1 MITAFKIL
9 GVAMMASS
17 LLSPSTAQDPN
28 SRSISDE
35 SPESKET
42 SFNYPQY
49 IEPREQ
55 NTYPENVKSAETNKQ
70 SVDNQNDNDTKSSAQ
85 SNSVSTSQ
93 SKDIS
98 AGNAQSV
105 TGSAN
110 QTETSTQNN
119 TKAQDQVD
127 QAQTAETNNQTK
139 SQNNSQAVG
148 QQSQAQ
154 ATAQSQATA
163 NNQTI
168 DQNSTTAQTNAQN
181 TATAQSN
188 AQKPATNQTTAQSET
203 QNNPQGQAKTT
214 SQSEATTNN
223 QANAQNP
230 TSAQSNVQKSATAQT
245 TAQSESQNYTQAQTA
260 SQSEASTNNQTNGQ
274 NFAAGKPN
282 DQTNGQNP
290 ATGKPND
297 QTNGQNPATA
307 KPNDQNP
314 ATNQTN
320 AQSATLN
327 SNENKTQEA
336 EPDQNRKEVVLEIYQ
351 NQSEENNSSAGGNAS
366 ASAAESA
373 ASEQEASPE
382 ISNENKE
389 EMKQPQP
396 NIVIIMAD
404 DLGWNDVSF
413 HGSNQ
418 ILTPNIDAIMYTGV
432 SLQQYYTDAWGSAAR
447 TAFLTGKYPMR
458 LGMQGPSIMAH
469 EDRGLP
475 SEETTLP
482 QRLQQLGYSTHLV
495 GKWGLGKSRPA
506 YLPTNRGYDSFFG
519 FLDDSIDYYTFD
531 HIENY
536 NNSQLFGLDLYNDIT
551 PAPEPQGHLTDVLTD
566 HAVQLI
572 RSHDSARPL
581 FLQVSHAA
589 PHAGGGMVSLQP
601 PPGAV
606 AWNHH
611 VAHSARRLYAGMVTS
626 LDRSIGDIVAALA
639 DSKMLHNT
647 IIAFVSDNGAAPVGK
662 TQNYGTNLPLRG
674 LKGTPFD
681 GGVRSAAV
689 LWHPELEADSW
700 EGLFHVTDWVPTLV
714 AAAGGNVTAEI
725 DGVNQWDA
733 IRKGEVSARND
744 MLISIDDLNGWAA
757 IREGDYKLVIGT
769 VDPSLSDYYGESL
782 MGVRF
787 KSPSYE
793 GTLLDCETAKVIK
806 ESLAKDIDI
815 NVAIIRRNESTLSP
829 AGQINITDLCIPNN
843 EKGCLFNIIEDP
855 HEAHDLWA
863 QLPELVKRLTLRLR
877 SLWSDMRG
885 RHPARP
891 DARADPALHQH
902 AWAPWLEDSE
912 PAPLHT
918 PQPPEFPLRVT
929 KAELQYLV
937 DINLDAFKTKIY
949 ESINSMGNSF
959 VKSVGSLFSF
969 K

>member
-17 LLSPSTAQDPN
+17 LLSPSTAQDAN

-55 NTYPENVKSAETNKQ
+55 NTYPENFKSAETNKQ
-70 SVDNQNDNDTKSSAQ
+70 SVDNQNGNDTKSSAQ
-85 SNSVSTSQ
+85 SNFVSTSQ

-98 AGNAQSV
+98 GGNAQSV

-119 TKAQDQVD
+119 TKAQSQVD

-168 DQNSTTAQTNAQN
+168 DQNSTTAQ
-181 TATAQSN
+181 SN
-188 AQKPATNQTTAQSET
+188 AQKSAIAQTTAQSET
-203 QNNPQGQAKTT
+203 QNNPRDQAKTT

-223 QANAQNP
+223 QTNAQNP
-230 TSAQSNVQKSATAQT
+230 TSTQTNAQKSATTET
-245 TAQSESQNYTQAQTA
+245 TAQSESPNYTQAQTA
-260 SQSEASTNNQTNGQ
+260 SQSEASTNNQTNSQNSATGKPNDQSNGQ
-274 NFAAGKPN
+274 NLATTKPN
-282 DQTNGQNP
+282 DQTNGQIP
-290 ATGKPND
+290 ATG
-297 QTNGQNPATA
+297 

-320 AQSATLN
+320 AQSETFN

-336 EPDQNRKEVVLEIYQ
+336 ETEQKRKEVVLEIYQ

-389 EMKQPQP
+389 EVKQPQP

-572 RSHDSARPL
+572 RSHDIARPL

-611 VAHSARRLYAGMVTS
+611 VAHSTRRLYAGMVTS

-639 DSKMLHNT
+639 DSKMLQNT

-681 GGVRSAAV
+681 GAVRSAAV

-877 SLWSDMRG
+877 ALWSDMRG